1 MSESPT
7 GDDEGEEPWIEPIE
21 PTKPPVPYTPKE
33 DDVLEEEK
41 EVSDWSTPN
50 ESIQQMEHDQNVL
63 IALLT
68 VFGIM
73 LLFSIVV
80 AHQMLNNP
88 DGFCAR

>member
-1 MSESPT
+1 MLPLSMNSCTLQRLQLSILMSESPT

-50 ESIQQMEHDQNVL
+50 ESIQQMERNQNVL
-63 IALLT
+63 IGMRRL
-68 VFGIM
+68 
-73 LLFSIVV
+73 
-80 AHQMLNNP
+80 
-88 DGFCAR
+88 

>member
-1 MSESPT
+1 MLPLSMNSSTLQRLQLSILMSESPT

-50 ESIQQMEHDQNVL
+50 ESIQQMERNQNVL
-63 IALLT
+63 IGMHRL
-68 VFGIM
+68 
-73 LLFSIVV
+73 
-80 AHQMLNNP
+80 
-88 DGFCAR
+88 